1 LADKAV
7 DLDTGAITAAEIDH
21 ADQAD
26 SATREDT
33 RRFAAGQIAE
43 VAGDP
48 LCHEG
53 VADKGDL
60 KNATGP
66 VIRDLG
72 TGLCTY
78 ISEPQVPQGRTW
90 TDKAVEQR
98 GAFRANYCR
107 IRSERGKCRLRRRGE
122 AVERTFAHLCG
133 AAKPRGF
140 TLVLR
145 LGTLR
150 QTTLRTLKPISHPQP
165 DFSMF
170 KITYWQTALAT
181 GSRRSHNDKIRRRQQ
196 AVRSLFGANSA
207 QFQLHPRGPTDRRC
221 LKIIDTFRDDVI
233 W

>member
-1 LADKAV
+1 M

-33 RRFAAGQIAE
+33 TRFAAGQIAE

-98 GAFRANYCR
+98 GAFRGNDCR
-107 IRSERGKCRLRRRGE
+107 IRSERGKCRLRRRGG
-122 AVERTFAHLCG
+122 RTDVRS
-133 AAKPRGF
+133 P
-140 TLVLR
+140 LR
-145 LGTLR
+145 SG
-150 QTTLRTLKPISHPQP
+150 
-165 DFSMF
+165 
-170 KITYWQTALAT
+170 QTARIYARLAPWYVAAD
-181 GSRRSHNDKIRRRQQ
+181 H
-196 AVRSLFGANSA
+196 
-207 QFQLHPRGPTDRRC
+207 PTDPETDQPPSTRFFDVQNHILANR
-221 LKIIDTFRDDVI
+221 TRDRI
-233 W
+233 TPIT

>member
-1 LADKAV
+1 LLA
-7 DLDTGAITAAEIDH
+7 IRC
-21 ADQAD
+21 
-26 SATREDT
+26 ATREWPT
-33 RRFAAGQIAE
+33 T
-43 VAGDP
+43 
-48 LCHEG
+48 
-53 VADKGDL
+53 GDL

-72 TGLCTY
+72 TGLRTY

-122 AVERTFAHLCG
+122 VVERTFAHLCG

-150 QTTLRTLKPISHPQP
+150 QTT
-165 DFSMF
+165 
-170 KITYWQTALAT
+170 
-181 GSRRSHNDKIRRRQQ
+181 
-196 AVRSLFGANSA
+196 
-207 QFQLHPRGPTDRRC
+207 PTDPETDQPLSTRFSDVQNHIMANR
-221 LKIIDTFRDDVI
+221 TRDRI
-233 W
+233 TPIT